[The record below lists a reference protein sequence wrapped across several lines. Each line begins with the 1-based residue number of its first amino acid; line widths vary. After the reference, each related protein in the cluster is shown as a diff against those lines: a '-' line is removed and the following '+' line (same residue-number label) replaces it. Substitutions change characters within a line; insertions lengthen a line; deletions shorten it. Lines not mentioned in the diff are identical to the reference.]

1 MGKMSREK
9 GKRFEREIANYLK
22 ERGYDAR
29 RSAQFC
35 GKTGDAADVVG
46 IPGVHIE
53 AKHVEAMRL
62 YDWIDQ
68 AVRDS
73 EAGQDGLPCV
83 FHKKNNAEVLVTMRL
98 KDWIKLYEKGYGDER
113 RIHPAREDDG
123 TDSKAI
129 Q

>member
-9 GKRFEREIANYLK
+9 GKRFERWIANYLK

-35 GKTGDAADVVG
+35 GKTGDAADVIG
-46 IPGVHIE
+46 LADIHIE
-53 AKHVEAMRL
+53 AKHCEAMRL
-62 YDWIDQ
+62 YDWMEQ

-73 EAGQDGLPCV
+73 EAGQDGLPAV

-98 KDWIKLYEKGYGDER
+98 DDWMKIYEKGYGDGKGKSDAE
-113 RIHPAREDDG
+113 
-123 TDSKAI
+123 
-129 Q
+129 